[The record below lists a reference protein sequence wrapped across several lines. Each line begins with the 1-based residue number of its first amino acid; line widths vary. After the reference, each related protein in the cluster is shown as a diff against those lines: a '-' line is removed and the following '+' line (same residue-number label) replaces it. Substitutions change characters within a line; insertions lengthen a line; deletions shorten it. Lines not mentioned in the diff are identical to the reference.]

1 MSNYA
6 LPPASQYRMNRLSH
20 HADLLEARHEAR
32 RHCHYP
38 GPMTPAI
45 AAHQAET
52 AELAR
57 QAKIAR
63 AEVARIIRAHHKA
76 VDARFWAA

>member
-1 MSNYA
+1 MTYA
-6 LPPASQYRMNRLSH
+6 LSTATQARVNRLAH
-20 HADLLEARHEAR
+20 QADRLEARHEAR
-32 RHCHYP
+32 RDCHYP

-57 QAKIAR
+57 QVKIAR
-63 AEVARIIRAHHKA
+63 AEVARIIRSHHKA
-76 VDARFWAA
+76 VDARFWTA